1 MATKKFTDANG
12 NIIRVTGNPKS
23 GGEGDVYN
31 VEGNPNLVVKVYNDK
46 KRSNKQAYKTLI
58 KKIQAMCDIC
68 DDTIMGRAGWPQQI
82 VYSNNQPVG
91 FTMNKIKHCN
101 TLHQLTDTLDRK
113 EKFLDNNWKYSILV
127 AYNLAIAVHT
137 LHSKGVVIGDINES
151 NFLIGNRTIAE
162 QQGITDFESNG
173 IVYCID
179 CDSFQI
185 LTEKENF
192 LCTVNKAEYLPPE
205 LKGADLHTIIRT
217 QNQDN
222 FGLAV
227 LIFQLIMLGKHPYM
241 GVGTPGNVTEAIN
254 GGYFVFGKNAERNQ
268 VYPPM
273 PSELYS
279 SIYFSLNDEI
289 RSLFEQAFKPQHEII
304 LNGLNSF
311 FEQPF
316 GDGFD
321 ITMKRP
327 TAEDWV
333 NALKRQMEELV
344 QCSNP
349 AHYYDKSGDCI
360 WCKIQNEFG
369 YNPWENKVKPI
380 KINNSYVPTTK
391 KTNNKPKKTNKPV
404 KQKTQQVT
412 PTQNVQTV
420 NTASL
425 NPTSQNIILVNDTYF
440 YRKYQGTIVGK
451 LYLYANAL
459 HFESGKYE
467 AEQLSKTIYFDDIAN
482 IEKDG
487 SLLMPAI
494 IIKYNDGTMDSFTL
508 FNRAIWIPKLYATLI
523 QGGYQLAQTSSA
535 FDNINRQ
542 YNESSD
548 PDSKMEYFMDAP
560 KWWTDQDWVK
570 EGHWYNVELMKGN
583 LTAIPDMIK
592 WVFKGIFKFIVKPL
606 IVTLI
611 IGLIAGIDFDT
622 SDNFLLFMMILG
634 VIFEGIPKTWLNQPK
649 KSIIFLILAAIFLGL
664 YGLFDSKNKTNNIK
678 TPVIEQTKTE
688 EQVYNNKDNDSN
700 QENLAYRPSVIK
712 PNDNKNLANT
722 QSDVEENTNKAAN
735 TISETDF
742 EPYMREMERRIKM
755 NWNPPI
761 GNNSTFVKVKFK
773 IAKDGRLL
781 SYEIT
786 QSSGMTSTDRA
797 AVEALL
803 LTAPFRPLP
812 SKFKGE
818 SIDIEFTFDFK
829 RIAS

>member
-151 NFLIGNRTIAE
+151 NFLIGNRTVAE
-162 QQGITDFESNG
+162 QQGIIDFENNG

-185 LTEKENF
+185 LTEQEKF

-205 LKGADLHTIIRT
+205 LNGVDLHRVERT

-227 LIFQLIMLGKHPYM
+227 LIFQLIMLGKHPFM

-254 GGYFVFGKNAERNQ
+254 GGYFVFGEDAEHKQ
-268 VYPPM
+268 IYPPM

-279 SIYFSLNDEI
+279 SIYYSLNDEI
-289 RSLFEQAFKPQHEII
+289 RSLFNQAFKPQNELINEINA
-304 LNGLNSF
+304 LFNDGLDTIN
-311 FEQPF
+311 E
-316 GDGFD
+316 
-321 ITMKRP
+321 RP

-349 AHYYDKSGDCI
+349 AHYYDKSGGCI
-360 WCKIQNEFG
+360 WCRIQNEFG

-380 KINNSYVPTTK
+380 NINNSYTLVTK
-391 KTNNKPKKTNKPV
+391 KTKNKPKK
-404 KQKTQQVT
+404 QKTRQIT
-412 PTQNVQTV
+412 PTQSVQTV
-420 NTASL
+420 NAVSL
-425 NPTSQNIILVNDTYF
+425 NSNVILATDTYF
-440 YRKYQGTIVGK
+440 YRNYQGTIVGK

-467 AEQLSKTIYFDDIAN
+467 AKQLSKTIYFDDIAN

-487 SLLMPAI
+487 SLMPAI
-494 IIKYNDGTMDSFTL
+494 VINYNDGTKDAFTL
-508 FNRAIWIPKLYATLI
+508 FNRAIWIAKLYVTLI
-523 QGGYQLAQTSSA
+523 QGGYQLAQHSPA
-535 FDNINRQ
+535 FDNMNRQ

-548 PDSKMEYFMDAP
+548 PDSEIEYFIDAP
-560 KWWTDQDWVK
+560 KWWTDQEWLK
-570 EGHWYNVELMKGN
+570 EWHKYDIEAQKGN
-583 LTAIPDMIK
+583 LTVVPGMFK
-592 WVFKGIFKFIVKPL
+592 WFFKYFFKGIFKFLVKPL
-606 IVTLI
+606 IVAFI
-611 IGLIAGIDFDT
+611 IALTTGVDFDT
-622 SDNFLLFMMILG
+622 SDGFVLFVSLLMLG
-634 VIFEGIPKTWLNQPK
+634 IIFEGIPKMWLKQPK
-649 KSIIFLILAAIFLGL
+649 RSIIFLILAAIFLVMFGFFGSG
-664 YGLFDSKNKTNNIK
+664 YKTNDIK
-678 TPVIEQTKTE
+678 TPAIEQTATE
-688 EQVYNNKDNDSN
+688 KQIDNTNSNNSNEEELVYS
-700 QENLAYRPSVIK
+700 QEAIK
-712 PNDNKNLANT
+712 PNDVQKEQSQSNIDIDKIKNEYL
-722 QSDVEENTNKAAN
+722 DN
-735 TISETDF
+735 TIDSI
-742 EPYMREMERRIKM
+742 R
-755 NWNPPI
+755 NHWNPPS
-761 GNNSTFVKVKFK
+761 NSLAKDVKVRFK
-773 IAKDGRLL
+773 ILNNGQLD
-781 SYEIT
+781 SYEILN
-786 QSSGMTSTDRA
+786 SSGVTEVDKA
-797 AVEALL
+797 AVQALKS
-803 LTAPFRPLP
+803 ASPFKPFP
-812 SKFKGE
+812 QE
-818 SIDIEFTFDFK
+818 IDNTFVNVTYIFNVN
-829 RIAS
+829 